1 MKRFL
6 AIVVTLASGM
16 VLSAVAQTPAAP
28 PAAAAAPTA
37 SPAASP
43 AVPGGPAQCPTRDLQ
58 ARAGLSQ
65 GTAGSVYQVI
75 DFTNIGTVACTLY
88 GYPGVALAGG
98 TPVTEVGLAASRNS
112 SAPRK
117 LITLAP
123 GAVANA
129 LLQIVDADN
138 YPPSK
143 CQPVTT
149 AYLQIIPPDQ
159 TTPIYLRYTS
169 RGCAKP
175 VQFLSISAMAA
186 GSGGST

>member
-1 MKRFL
+1 
-6 AIVVTLASGM
+6 
-16 VLSAVAQTPAAP
+16 
-28 PAAAAAPTA
+28 
-37 SPAASP
+37 
-43 AVPGGPAQCPTRDLQ
+43 
-58 ARAGLSQ
+58 
-65 GTAGSVYQVI
+65 VYQVI

-129 LLQIVDADN
+129 LLQI
-138 YPPSK
+138 
-143 CQPVTT
+143 
-149 AYLQIIPPDQ
+149 IPPDQ